1 MHTYTLSLEDI
12 VTYNQYNVS
21 LKKKTGIQKLRLIF
35 SIYFFLLGIASFIYV
50 ESYTM
55 GAVFIGIALLY
66 PLLAPK
72 FTKWSY
78 TNAFKKIILTDCKGL
93 IGAPNTFSVADDKI
107 VIQDQAGIFYYNL
120 SAIESVSEIATH
132 FFIKFKN
139 SDVTVVPKTEF
150 DIGKII
156 RALII
161 EHNLPH
167 VVQLD
172 WKY

>member
-1 MHTYTLSLEDI
+1 MHTYTLSLEDV
-12 VTYNQYNVS
+12 VTYNQYNIS

-55 GAVFIGIALLY
+55 GVVFIGIALLY
-66 PLLAPK
+66 PLLAPM

-93 IGAPNTFSVADDKI
+93 IDAPNTFSVADNKI

-120 SAIESVSEIATH
+120 SAVESVSEIASH
-132 FFIKFKN
+132 FFIKFNN
-139 SDVTVVPKTEF
+139 SDVAIVPKTE
-150 DIGKII
+150 IELAQTI
-156 RALII
+156 RTLVT
-161 EHNLPH
+161 ENNLPH